1 MQIDWL
7 TVAAQAVNF
16 LILVFLLKK
25 FLYGPVIAAMD
36 RREARIA
43 ARLSEAAEREALAG
57 RAEKDYEGRL
67 RELERERAAMLD
79 DARGQADA
87 ERERLFAAAREE
99 VARTEDRW
107 RDELDRERQALRQSL
122 RQEIALSALAIARRS
137 LSDLADAKLE
147 SRVVDVF
154 LQRLAALEPE
164 RRTAFTEGQGPAT
177 VATGFPLNDGD
188 RARIV
193 AALREFAGDALE
205 AVFETDPDLVCGI
218 EVDRAG
224 RRIGWS
230 VADQL
235 DEFEEALLRRL
246 SDLSERGGAAPAGAS
261 A

>member
-16 LILVFLLKK
+16 LVLVFLLKK

-43 ARLSEAAEREALAG
+43 ARLSEAAEREEQAVRSA
-57 RAEKDYEGRL
+57 KDYEGRL
-67 RELERERAAMLD
+67 HELERERASMLD

-99 VARTEDRW
+99 VSRTETRW
-107 RDELDRERQALRQSL
+107 RDELDRERQALRQAL

-154 LQRLAALEPE
+154 LRRLAALEPE
-164 RRTAFTEGQGPAT
+164 RRTAFAEGQGPAT
-177 VATGFPLNDGD
+177 VATGFELGAAERD
-188 RARIV
+188 RIA
-193 AALREFAGDALE
+193 AALREFAGDGLE
-205 AVFETDPDLVCGI
+205 AVFETDPELVCGV

-235 DEFEEALLRRL
+235 DEIEEALLRRL
-246 SDLSERGGAAPAGAS
+246 SDASERGAAAPADAS